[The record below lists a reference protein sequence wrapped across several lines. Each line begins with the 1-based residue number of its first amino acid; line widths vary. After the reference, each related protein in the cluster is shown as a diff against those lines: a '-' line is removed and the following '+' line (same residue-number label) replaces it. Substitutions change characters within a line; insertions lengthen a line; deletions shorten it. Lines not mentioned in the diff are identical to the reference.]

1 MIRKTSIIILLFSFS
16 LVCVACDKNESN
28 TKEQN
33 TNLGLVEQSGNT
45 TISEKNASKAPDFS
59 LVDINGK
66 TVKLSDHK
74 NKVVMLDFWATWC
87 PPCRKGIPDLVK
99 LQKKYKDQLVII
111 GISLDTD
118 TKKDVVPFA
127 KNYGINYPV
136 VYGNQ
141 EVVNNYGGIE
151 AIPTSFIIDKKGN
164 IVQSFVGLMSISTY
178 EEIIQ
183 NLLNS

>member
-1 MIRKTSIIILLFSFS
+1 MIRKTLVIVLLFSFS
-16 LVCVACDKNESN
+16 LVCVACDKKESN
-28 TKEQN
+28 VKEQN
-33 TNLGLVEQSGNT
+33 TNFNLVEQSKNT
-45 TISEKNASKAPDFS
+45 AKAPEFS
-59 LVDINGK
+59 LQDINGK

-74 NKVVMLDFWATWC
+74 NKIVILDFWATWC
-87 PPCRKGIPDLVK
+87 PPCRKGIPDLIK

-151 AIPTSFIIDKKGN
+151 AIPTSFVIDKKGN
-164 IVQSFVGLMSISTY
+164 IVQNFVGLMPISTY

>member
-1 MIRKTSIIILLFSFS
+1 MIRKTLVIILLFSFS
-16 LVCVACDKNESN
+16 LVCVACEKNESN
-28 TKEQN
+28 SKEQN
-33 TNLGLVEQSGNT
+33 TNLSLVEQSKNT
-45 TISEKNASKAPDFS
+45 SKAPEFS
-59 LVDINGK
+59 LQDINGK
-66 TVKLSDHK
+66 TIKLSDHK
-74 NKVVMLDFWATWC
+74 NKIVILDFWATWC
-87 PPCRKGIPDLVK
+87 PPCRKGIPDLIK

-151 AIPTSFIIDKKGN
+151 AIPTSFVIDKKGN